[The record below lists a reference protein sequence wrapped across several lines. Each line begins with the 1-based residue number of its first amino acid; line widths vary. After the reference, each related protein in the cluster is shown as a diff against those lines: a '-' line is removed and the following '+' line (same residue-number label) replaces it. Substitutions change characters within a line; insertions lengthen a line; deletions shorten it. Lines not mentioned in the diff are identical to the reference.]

1 MMPKKNSTELKLVE
15 PLIRMIRGERIILDS
30 DLAGIYGVKTKML
43 NRAVKRNLENSLP
56 TSYFNSQ
63 PKN

>member
-1 MMPKKNSTELKLVE
+1 MPKKNSTELKLVE